1 MADNHPFRLSSLS
14 LDRPI
19 ATIMVLVALLA
30 VGTIAYTR
38 IPLSLLPSG
47 IEGDRLWVWIPY
59 PNASPEEVEQAI
71 VQPLEDALSTLAQV
85 ERIRTRAMRERG
97 TATIRF
103 KPEADMGRAWAEL
116 AERMDRL
123 RPELPGVERID
134 LGKWGNDSDE
144 EEVMWMNVRFEE
156 GYSDPYFIVETHLR
170 PVLQR
175 LEGVGGVRSWGSR
188 EEILIELD
196 EDRVR
201 GHNADVALLVNQ
213 LRDQN
218 FTISSGYVHEGGRKV
233 HVRSLGRYRS
243 VAEIRDI
250 VLDAD
255 SDLRLGDIATV
266 SRRHPEK
273 VWVNRVNRQESM
285 WLGIQRVSNGNI
297 VAISRQV
304 RATLEELKKQPR
316 FDGFE
321 FLIVWDQGE
330 HIVASLDNLKSSGLW
345 GGLFAA
351 MVLLFF
357 LNNVRMTAII
367 TLAIPLSILATTTAL
382 YFIGWSLNIAT
393 MMGLMLSLGLVV
405 DNAIVIVENIYRK
418 RQAGAAPRDASITGA
433 GEVGMAVTMATLT
446 TAVVFLPL
454 ILMSDDRHFSFWM
467 LRIGMPV
474 IVGLLASLF
483 IALVFIPLAAQRLSA
498 AAARPERRG
507 IERVR
512 GLYVRCLKWVLT
524 HRLDTLIVVVLA
536 MASIHFPM
544 EGMKRTDQQERR
556 RSNIYLRFY
565 MPPGMSMEKMDRFVS
580 SVEDT
585 LLNHE
590 EDYNIEMV
598 RAWFEKGYGGGVG
611 IMFKKEE
618 RIEWYEVAFESL
630 VHRLGLRPKPYLDY
644 DEIVEDL
651 KERIQVP
658 PGVTMIINW
667 NREDQD
673 ASLSLNL
680 YGHSTRVLMGMV
692 GEVARRLRSIPGLLE
707 VRTDLT
713 LSSPEL
719 QVRLDRGK
727 LERYGVE
734 AQAISRQIGARWP
747 STRLHG
753 VELGRFRTDEGR
765 DLVIRLRLEEED
777 REGMSGL
784 RNLTFATRDSAEIS
798 LESLASFYVDQ
809 GLDRIQRYDRQTM
822 IRVTAKAAKED
833 AGKLFEQVDQ
843 AMEGFEMPRG
853 YRWDKGA
860 RYVRLEEVDRSRQ
873 FALIMAVTFVF
884 LLMGVLFESF
894 LLPLSVIVSIPFSF
908 LGVYWALYLT
918 STPQDTMSAIGSVIL
933 IGVVVNNAIVLIDL
947 ANRLRN
953 EGMDRFEALVEAGR
967 HRFRPILMTTFTT
980 ICGLIPM
987 AVGNAKMEGINYAP
1001 LGRTMMGGLLA
1012 SMVLTLLV
1020 VPLFYTFFDDLRH
1033 WARRIAA
1040 AAFRRSLD
1048 GRSERGAPG
1057 GAA

>member
-250 VLDAD
+250 VLDAG

-304 RATLEELKKQPR
+304 RATLEELKEQPR

-351 MVLLFF
+351 LVLLFF

-498 AAARPERRG
+498 AASRPERRG

-1040 AAFRRSLD
+1040 AAFRRPHD

>member
-1 MADNHPFRLSSLS
+1 MAKNHPFRLSSLS

-30 VGTIAYTR
+30 VGSIAYTR
-38 IPLSLLPSG
+38 IPLSLIPSG

-59 PNASPEEVEQAI
+59 PNASPEEVEKAI
-71 VQPLEDALSTLAQV
+71 VLPLEEALSTLSQV

-123 RPELPGVERID
+123 RPELPDVELIEM
-134 LGKWGNDSDE
+134 GGWGDGDE
-144 EEVMWMNVRFEE
+144 EEIMWMNVRFEE
-156 GYSDPYFIVETHLR
+156 GYSDPHFFVETHLR
-170 PVLQR
+170 PVLRR
-175 LEGVGGVRSWGSR
+175 LDGVGAVQAWGSR
-188 EEILIELD
+188 DEILIELD

-201 GHNADVALLVNQ
+201 GHNADVAVLVNQ
-213 LRDQN
+213 LRNHN
-218 FTISSGYVHEGGRKV
+218 FTVSSGYVHEGGRKI
-233 HVRSLGRYRS
+233 HVRSLGRFQS
-243 VAEIRDI
+243 VQEIRDI
-250 VLDAD
+250 VLDAGR
-255 SDLRLGDIATV
+255 DLRLADIATV
-266 SRRHPEK
+266 RRRTPEK
-273 VWVNRVNRQESM
+273 TWTQRTNRREAMWV
-285 WLGIQRVSNGNI
+285 GIQRVSNGNI

-304 RATLEELKKQPR
+304 RATLEDLKKQPR
-316 FDGFE
+316 FHGFE
-321 FLIVWDQGE
+321 YKIFWDQGE
-330 HIVASLDNLKSSGLW
+330 HIIRSLDNLKSSGLW

-351 MVLLFF
+351 LVLLFF
-357 LNNVRMTAII
+357 LRNVRMTAII

-418 RQAGAAPRDASITGA
+418 RQAGTAPRAAAIAGT
-433 GEVGMAVTMATLT
+433 GEVGLAVTMATLT
-446 TAVVFLPL
+446 TVVVFLPL
-454 ILMSDDRHFSFWM
+454 ILMSDDHYFSFWM

-483 IALVFIPLAAQRLSA
+483 IALIFIPLAAQRLSA
-498 AAARPERRG
+498 AQARPERNG
-507 IERVR
+507 IVRLR
-512 GLYVRCLKWVLT
+512 GLYLRCLKWVLS

-536 MASIHFPM
+536 MASIYFPM
-544 EGMKRTDQQERR
+544 EGMKRTDQQEGR
-556 RSNIYLRFY
+556 RSNIYMRFY
-565 MPPGMSMEKMDRFVS
+565 MPPGLSMEEMDGFIS

-590 EDYNIEMV
+590 EDYNIEVV
-598 RAWFEKGYGGGVG
+598 RAWFGQGEGGGVG
-611 IMFKKEE
+611 IIFKEE
-618 RIEWYEVAFESL
+618 ERLEWYEVAFENL
-630 VHRLGLRPKPYLDY
+630 VHWLGLRPKPHLEYK
-644 DEIVEDL
+644 EIVEDL
-651 KERIQVP
+651 KKRVP
-658 PGVTMIINW
+658 TRPGVSMIINW

-673 ASLSLNL
+673 TALSLNL
-680 YGHSTRVLMGMV
+680 YGHSTRVLMALA
-692 GEVARRLRSIPGLLE
+692 GEVARRLLSIPGLVE
-707 VRTDLT
+707 VRTDMAQ
-713 LSSPEL
+713 SSPEL
-719 QVRLDRGK
+719 QVRLDREK

-753 VELGRFRTDEGR
+753 IELGKFRTEEGR
-765 DLVIRLRLEEED
+765 ELVIRVRLEGAD
-777 REGMSGL
+777 RKGLSQL
-784 RNLTFATRDSAEIS
+784 RNLTFATRDSAEVS
-798 LESLASFYVDQ
+798 LETLASFYVEQ
-809 GLDRIQRYDRQTM
+809 GLDNIRRYERQTM
-822 IRVTAKAAKED
+822 ITVTAKAAKDD

-873 FALIMAVTFVF
+873 FALVMAVTCVF

-908 LGVYWALYLT
+908 LGVYWVLYLT
-918 STPQDTMSAIGSVIL
+918 STPQDNMSVIGSVIL

-947 ANRLRN
+947 ANRLRL
-953 EGMDRFEALVEAGR
+953 EGMGRYEALVEAGR

-987 AVGNAKMEGINYAP
+987 AVGNAKMIGTNYAP
-1001 LGRTMMGGLLA
+1001 LGRTMIGGLLA

-1020 VPLFYTFFDDLRH
+1020 VPMFYTFFDDLRL
-1033 WARRIAA
+1033 WAQRLAA
-1040 AAFRRSLD
+1040 APFGKPVEDRT
-1048 GRSERGAPG
+1048 GRDEQEAGI
-1057 GAA
+1057 

>member
-19 ATIMVLVALLA
+19 ATIMILVALLA
-30 VGTIAYTR
+30 VGAIAYTR
-38 IPLSLLPSG
+38 IPLSLIPSG
-47 IEGDRLWVWIPY
+47 IEGHRLWVWIPY

-71 VQPLEDALSTLAQV
+71 VQPLEEALSTLSQV
-85 ERIRTRAMRERG
+85 EKIRTRALRERG
-97 TATIRF
+97 TATIHF
-103 KPEADMGRAWAEL
+103 KPEADMGRAWAEV

-123 RPELPGVERID
+123 RPELPGVESIEI
-134 LGKWGNDSDE
+134 GHWGDADE

-156 GYSDPYFIVETHLR
+156 GYSDPQFIIESHLR

-175 LEGVGGVRSWGSR
+175 LEGVGGVKVGGSSR

-218 FTISSGYVHEGGRKV
+218 FTISSGYVHEGGRKI
-233 HVRSLGRYRS
+233 HVRSLGRFRS

-250 VLDAD
+250 VLDPGR
-255 SDLRLGDIATV
+255 DLRLSDVASV
-266 SRRHPEK
+266 RRRTPEK
-273 VWVNRVNRQESM
+273 IWVNRTNRQEAR
-285 WLGIQRVSNGNI
+285 WVGIQRVSNGNI

-316 FDGFE
+316 FRGFE
-321 FLIVWDQGE
+321 FQIVWDQGE
-330 HIVASLDNLKSSGLW
+330 HIVRSLDNLKSSGLW

-351 MVLLFF
+351 LVLLFF
-357 LNNVRMTAII
+357 LRNLRMTAII

-418 RQAGAAPRDASITGA
+418 RQAGSAPRAAAVSGA

-454 ILMSDDRHFSFWM
+454 ILMSDDRFFSFWM

-483 IALVFIPLAAQRLSA
+483 IALIFIPLAAQRLSA

-507 IERVR
+507 IVRLR
-512 GLYVRCLKWVLT
+512 GLYVRCLKWVLN
-524 HRLDTLIVVVLA
+524 HRLDTLIVVGLA

-544 EGMKRTDQQERR
+544 EGMKRTDQQESR
-556 RSNIYLRFY
+556 RSYIYMRFH
-565 MPPGMSMEKMDRFVS
+565 MPPGLSMKEMDRFIS

-585 LLNHE
+585 VLNHR
-590 EDYNIEMV
+590 EDYNVGVV
-598 RAWFEKGYGGGVG
+598 RAWFEKGWGGGVG
-611 IMFKKEE
+611 IMFKEEE
-618 RIEWYEVAFESL
+618 RLEWYEVAFENL
-630 VHRLGLRPKPYLDY
+630 VHWLGLRDKPHLDY

-651 KERIQVP
+651 KERIHLP
-658 PGVTMIINW
+658 PGITMIINW

-680 YGHSTRVLMGMV
+680 YGHSTRVLIGLV
-692 GEVARRLRSIPGLLE
+692 GEVARRLQSIPGLAE
-707 VRTDLT
+707 VRTDMAR
-713 LSSPEL
+713 SSPEL

-727 LERYGVE
+727 LERYGIDPR
-734 AQAISRQIGARWP
+734 AISRQIGARWP

-753 VELGRFRTDEGR
+753 IELGKFRTEEGR
-765 DLVIRLRLEEED
+765 DLVIRVRLEEED
-777 REGMSGL
+777 REGMSRL
-784 RNLTFATRDSAEIS
+784 RSLTFATRDSAEIS
-798 LESLASFYVDQ
+798 LESLASFYVEQ

-822 IRVTAKAAKED
+822 IRVTAKAAKDD

-873 FALIMAVTFVF
+873 FALVMAVTFVF

-918 STPQDTMSAIGSVIL
+918 STPQDVMSAIGSVIL

-947 ANRLRN
+947 ANRLRL
-953 EGMDRFEALVEAGR
+953 EGMDRFEALVQAGR

-987 AVGNAKMEGINYAP
+987 AVGNAKMIGMDYAP
-1001 LGRTMMGGLLA
+1001 LGRTMIGGLLA

-1020 VPLFYTFFDDLRH
+1020 VPLFYTFFDDLRL

-1040 AAFRRSLD
+1040 AAFGKPFE
-1048 GRSERGAPG
+1048 GRSG
-1057 GAA
+1057 